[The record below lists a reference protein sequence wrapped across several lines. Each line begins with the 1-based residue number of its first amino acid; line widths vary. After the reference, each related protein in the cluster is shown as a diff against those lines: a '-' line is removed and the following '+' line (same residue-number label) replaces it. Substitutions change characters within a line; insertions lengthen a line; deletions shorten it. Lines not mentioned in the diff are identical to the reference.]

1 MTDDVRQDYFR
12 IEHEVDESTAR
23 LPAVHSGPRSDYP
36 IYDIGDGIGFQPV
49 WGGNLLLNW
58 VHFAAATGS
67 CPTTSIRRSS
77 WAPSS
82 RARWS

>member
-12 IEHEVDESTAR
+12 IEHEADGPRR
-23 LPAVHSGPRSDYP
+23 LTPYIGPRSDIP

-49 WGGNLLLNW
+49 WGGRPAAQLGPLR
-58 VHFAAATGS
+58 AATGS

-82 RARWS
+82 RGRWS